1 MSRKAQGQFDED
13 PELAA
18 QIDEAMAA
26 VGWRVPVTDDEVARA
41 EEELATAPVAMPD
54 VLADPARVF
63 AWPGREDAPRVIAFP
78 ADAEADTAM
87 SRAAREGGRLT
98 PEVRETM
105 RRDRQ
110 AAQESMDKDH
120 GPDAR

>member
-1 MSRKAQGQFDED
+1 MSKKTLRQFDED
-13 PELAA
+13 ERLAA
-18 QIDEAMAA
+18 RIDEAIAA
-26 VGWRVPVTDDEVARA
+26 MGWRVPVTDDEVARA
-41 EEELATAPVAMPD
+41 EEALTAAPVAMPKA
-54 VLADPARVF
+54 LADPAAALAR
-63 AWPGREDAPRVIAFP
+63 APREGPPRGIAFP
-78 ADAEADTAM
+78 ADAEVDAAM

-110 AAQESMDKDH
+110 AAQDDMDKDH